1 MPQPA
6 PDFEKRER
14 ETPLPPFLPLLP
26 PLQRKATL
34 QHRRPPLRTP
44 FPPSPPTDST
54 TKWCGKDAAHSSHR
68 PFAKTPPPPK
78 PARVRVVRRRRRRSV
93 GLPRQNNRTF
103 ARGRREERGKEGGP
117 TFSPLSK
124 EEEEEEDEEGCGR
137 GGSPERP
144 SSPSPSH
151 PSLRSYNNYFPFS
164 SAVVCSNLPPIS
176 EQFSGAFEPPP
187 PPPSFLER
195 AGARRRGSLRRGI
208 AGREG
213 GGEGR
218 AVGKTAGAPKTS
230 SSLLLS
236 LLYLFC
242 ALFKAFRIRQFS
254 AHPHL
259 SFIPKPKCTKQ
270 WRQTFQSLIAT
281 YLRPAA
287 DCCSRK
293 QDRGQSR
300 RRRRKE
306 AP

>member
-1 MPQPA
+1 MW
-6 PDFEKRER
+6 E
-14 ETPLPPFLPLLP
+14 
-26 PLQRKATL
+26 
-34 QHRRPPLRTP
+34 
-44 FPPSPPTDST
+44 
-54 TKWCGKDAAHSSHR
+54 
-68 PFAKTPPPPK
+68 
-78 PARVRVVRRRRRRSV
+78 
-93 GLPRQNNRTF
+93 
-103 ARGRREERGKEGGP
+103 
-117 TFSPLSK
+117 
-124 EEEEEEDEEGCGR
+124 

-293 QDRGQSR
+293 QDEARVGGGEGKRRLRPPPLLPSERSLSLR
-300 RRRRKE
+300 RRRRRGRRE
-306 AP
+306 GEGGEGFPRLCYCFSFFGCGRGRPRPTRRI